1 MGRLA
6 STKSGGLHE
15 APFRSRRCGIRP
27 VVAGA
32 VQAQTPAP
40 PAAQAP
46 VREITKIAGE
56 VYRFRN
62 NGHFSVFAV
71 TSAGIIATDP
81 VNAAAA
87 SLAQGRDEEALAGQG
102 DQVRGLQP
110 RSCRPY
116 LRRRGVGRYRDG
128 GGARQCQGGHHR
140 RKAADRGAASHLQR
154 PRDDRS
160 RRHRPGADLC
170 RPQPFQQFAGD
181 ALPQGEDHLRRR
193 LHSGERRGV
202 PRLPRRLSRRV
213 DRTRCARSRRWSSTS
228 WRRATARSATRP
240 T

>member
-15 APFRSRRCGIRP
+15 APCRSRRCGIRP
-27 VVAGA
+27 VVARDCAGA
-32 VQAQTPAP
+32 G
-40 PAAQAP
+40 
-46 VREITKIAGE
+46 AGARDHQDRGRGLSLPQQRPLFGVCRDVGGDHRHRSGQRGSGE
-56 VYRFRN
+56 
-62 NGHFSVFAV
+62 
-71 TSAGIIATDP
+71 
-81 VNAAAA
+81 
-87 SLAQGRDEEALAGQG
+87 LAQGRAEEALAGQG

-116 LRRRGVGRYRDG
+116 LRRRGVGRYGDG
-128 GGARQCQGGHHR
+128 GGARQGQGGHHR
-140 RKAADRGAASHLQR
+140 RKAADRGAAGHLQR

-170 RPQPFQQFAGD
+170 RPQPFQQLAGD

-202 PRLPRRLSRRV
+202 PRLPRRLSQQVR
-213 DRTRCARSRRWSSTS
+213 DPTRCARSRRWSSTS